1 MHDVSANQNKAS
13 FPFGTWGEM
22 RGWVVHSIVRRSGEA
37 QACKVSKI
45 ASAVSSVRLLQ
56 RARTTKRRIPLGSH
70 TMTRNTL
77 NTYLFLLRNFRNG
90 AAMIQN
96 LRCGGY
102 LSQGPVLD
110 RLVLRDGRTIVHP
123 PNRGG
128 LIPVMLE
135 MWRENAYRVGEFYRP
150 KPGDVVVDVGAHIG
164 LFTLRILRE
173 EPRCS
178 VVALEPS
185 PENFACLNQNLAL
198 LGPDAQV
205 ELHQLGIGGQF
216 GRIKMQEIPTNRST
230 DARAMS
236 AEQDDANSVGVVPLS
251 HLFKLARTATINLL
265 KMDAEG
271 GEHAA
276 FLNAVPEVFPRIE
289 RIVMEY
295 HDNYVPGTVALL
307 RERLAATHEVTV
319 LPDPGQLHG
328 RLFACRSD
336 LKPGKVTCNNPQ
348 KGVTAT
354 RTF

>member
-1 MHDVSANQNKAS
+1 
-13 FPFGTWGEM
+13 
-22 RGWVVHSIVRRSGEA
+22 
-37 QACKVSKI
+37 
-45 ASAVSSVRLLQ
+45 
-56 RARTTKRRIPLGSH
+56 
-70 TMTRNTL
+70 MTCNTL

-102 LSQGPVLD
+102 LSQGPVID
-110 RLVLRDGRTIVHP
+110 RLVLRDGRTIMHP

-135 MWRENAYRVGEFYRP
+135 MWRENVYRVGEFYRP

-164 LFTLRILRE
+164 LFTLRILKE
-173 EPRCS
+173 EPRCR

-185 PENFACLNQNLAL
+185 PENFSCLNQNLAL

-205 ELHQLGIGGQF
+205 ELHQLGIGGEF

-230 DARAMS
+230 DARVVS
-236 AEQDDANSVGVVPLS
+236 AEQNDPNSVGVVPLS
-251 HLFKLARTATINLL
+251 HLFELARAETISLL

-271 GEHAA
+271 AEHAA
-276 FLNAVPEVFPRIE
+276 FSTAAAEVFPRIE

-307 RERLAATHEVTV
+307 RDRLSATHEVTV

-328 RLFACRSD
+328 RLFAFRHD
-336 LKPGKVTCNNPQ
+336 LKVANVSP
-348 KGVTAT
+348 
-354 RTF
+354 R